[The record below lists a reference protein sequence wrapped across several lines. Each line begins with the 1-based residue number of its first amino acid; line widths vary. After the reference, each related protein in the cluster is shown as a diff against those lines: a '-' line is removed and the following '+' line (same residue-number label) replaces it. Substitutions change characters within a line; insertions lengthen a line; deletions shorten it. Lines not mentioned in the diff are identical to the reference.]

1 MTTSRRSFLR
11 ASAFMSGAAALGLHG
26 LSPGT
31 SLGMHRPARRARL
44 RILILGGTGFLGPA
58 CMESALAA
66 GHEVTLFNRG
76 ARETM
81 RRDRG
86 RPSLVPDGVEV
97 LYGNR
102 DPEKTAD
109 DWKQGQKHPA
119 TGEPIP
125 MDPDSPRGLTQ
136 LEGRT
141 WDAVIDTSA
150 YFPRIARASA
160 QQLEPHIGQ
169 YLFISTIS
177 VYKRN
182 DTPGADESAELNT
195 LSDPATEE
203 FGAGFENYG
212 GGKALCEQAVQAA
225 CPGKATI
232 VRPGYIVGPRDTTR
246 RFNFWPWR
254 VSRGGAMIV
263 PGDETDPVQFI
274 DVRDLA
280 DWCVRLI
287 ERRTVGVFN
296 ATGPA
301 TELSMRSFVEQTAA
315 GLGTRP
321 ETTWIPVD
329 FLQRQALSAG
339 GEQKINPMAS
349 WPIYIPPV
357 GEYAGFH
364 RVSVARAVSAGLTFR
379 SCADTVRA
387 TMEWVA
393 SLADDVRPGVL
404 PPEPGLPGS
413 QTLSPE
419 REKEIIEAWKA
430 QG

>member
-1 MTTSRRSFLR
+1 
-11 ASAFMSGAAALGLHG
+11 
-26 LSPGT
+26 
-31 SLGMHRPARRARL
+31 
-44 RILILGGTGFLGPA
+44 
-58 CMESALAA
+58 MESALAA

-86 RPSLVPDGVEV
+86 RPSVVPQGVEV

-109 DWKQGQKHPA
+109 DWKQGQRHPE

-125 MDPDSPRGLTQ
+125 MDPESPKGLSELRGR
-136 LEGRT
+136 E

-160 QQLEPHIGQ
+160 ELLAPSIGQ

-195 LSDPATEE
+195 LSDPATES
-203 FGAGFENYG
+203 FGASFENYG
-212 GGKALCEQAVQAA
+212 GGKVLCEQAVMEA
-225 CPGKATI
+225 CPGKAAI

-254 VSRGGAMIV
+254 VSRGGPMVV
-263 PGDETDPVQFI
+263 PGDESDPVQFI

-287 ERRTVGVFN
+287 ERRTMGVFN

-301 TELSMRSFVEQTAA
+301 SELSMRSFVDQAAA
-315 GLGTRP
+315 GLSAKVEP
-321 ETTWIPVD
+321 TWIPVD
-329 FLQRQALSAG
+329 FLSQQALERG

-349 WPIYIPPV
+349 WPIYIPPH

-364 RVSVARAVSAGLTFR
+364 RVSVARAVAQGLTFR
-379 SCADTVRA
+379 SVADTVRT
-387 TMEWVA
+387 TMDWVA
-393 SLADDVRPGVL
+393 TLPDDAKAGVL
-404 PPEPGLPGS
+404 PPEPGTPGS
-413 QTLSPE
+413 QTVSPDRE
-419 REKEIIEAWKA
+419 REIIEAWRSR
-430 QG
+430 G